1 MDASVEIQ
9 AALLTQEKMRELIKV
24 SQEGDK
30 EARRMM
36 VEGNTRLVW
45 SIVQRFASRGADPED
60 LFQIGCIGLMK
71 SIDKFDLSYE
81 VKFSTYAVPMIVGEI
96 QRFLRDDGMVK
107 VSRSIRELSFKIR
120 HATDDYIKKHG
131 KSPSIS
137 EVAEVLEV
145 SVDEVILASDALRD
159 PASLHEQLYESEGD
173 SLTLMDQLRDDRSE
187 RVFDHIP
194 LRDVISKLNKR
205 DQTIIYMRYYLDCTQ
220 SDIAER
226 IGISQVQVSRLEKK
240 ILAQLKS
247 WMGVNAEESID
258 KSEDGLKTWKQ
269 LFQSLKDGEEWFY
282 TSFGKDKTFD
292 ATAQIGASMGY
303 ACSAAL
309 Y

>member
-1 MDASVEIQ
+1 MDASVDVQ
-9 AALLTQEKMRELIKV
+9 ATLLTQEKMRELIQF
-24 SQEGDK
+24 SQEGNK

-71 SIDKFDLSYE
+71 SIDKFDLTYD

-131 KSPSIS
+131 KSPSVS
-137 EVAEVLEV
+137 EVAAALDVP
-145 SVDEVILASDALRD
+145 VDDIILASDALRD

-247 WMGVNAEESID
+247 WMGANAEESIVKVRTD
-258 KSEDGLKTWKQ
+258 
-269 LFQSLKDGEEWFY
+269 
-282 TSFGKDKTFD
+282 
-292 ATAQIGASMGY
+292 
-303 ACSAAL
+303 
-309 Y
+309 

>member
-1 MDASVEIQ
+1 MDTSVERQ
-9 AALLTQEKMRELIKV
+9 DALLSQEKMRNLIKQ

-45 SIVQRFASRGADPED
+45 SIVQRFASRGADLED

-120 HATDDYIKKHG
+120 HATDDYIKNHG
-131 KSPSIS
+131 KSPSVS
-137 EVAEVLEV
+137 EVAEALEV
-145 SVDEVILASDALRD
+145 TVDEIILASDALRD

-173 SLTLMDQLRDDRSE
+173 SLTLMDQLKDDRSE
-187 RVFDHIP
+187 RFFDHIP
-194 LRDVISKLNKR
+194 LRDVVSKLNKR
-205 DQTIIYMRYYLDCTQ
+205 DQTIIYMRYYLDYTQ

-240 ILAQLKS
+240 ILAQLKT
-247 WMGVNAEESID
+247 WMSAQPEESDIKVRTD
-258 KSEDGLKTWKQ
+258 
-269 LFQSLKDGEEWFY
+269 
-282 TSFGKDKTFD
+282 
-292 ATAQIGASMGY
+292 
-303 ACSAAL
+303 
-309 Y
+309 

>member
-1 MDASVEIQ
+1 MDTSVERQ
-9 AALLTQEKMRELIKV
+9 DALLSQEKMRLLIQQ

-30 EARRMM
+30 DARRMM

-45 SIVQRFASRGADPED
+45 SIVQRFASRGADLED

-120 HATDDYIKKHG
+120 HATDDYIKNHG
-131 KSPSIS
+131 RSPSVS
-137 EVAEVLEV
+137 EIAEVLDV
-145 SVDEVILASDALRD
+145 SIDEVILASDALRD
-159 PASLHEQLYESEGD
+159 PASLHEQLYENEGD

-187 RVFDHIP
+187 RFFDHIP
-194 LRDVISKLNKR
+194 LRDVVSKLNKR
-205 DQTIIYMRYYLDCTQ
+205 DQTIIYMRYYLDYTQ
-220 SDIAER
+220 SDIADR

-240 ILAQLKS
+240 ILAQLKN
-247 WMGVNAEESID
+247 WMSAQPEESD
-258 KSEDGLKTWKQ
+258 SKVRTE
-269 LFQSLKDGEEWFY
+269 
-282 TSFGKDKTFD
+282 
-292 ATAQIGASMGY
+292 
-303 ACSAAL
+303 
-309 Y
+309 

>member
-1 MDASVEIQ
+1 MEMSVEKNG
-9 AALLTQEKMRELIKV
+9 ALL
-24 SQEGDK
+24 SQEEMRMLIQQSQSGDK
-30 EARRMM
+30 ESRRRM

-45 SIVQRFASRGADPED
+45 SIVQRFASRGADLED

-120 HATDDYIKKHG
+120 HATDSYVKEHG
-131 KSPSIS
+131 TSPSIS
-137 EVAEVLEV
+137 ELAETLEV
-145 SVDEVILASDALRD
+145 TIDEIILASDALRD
-159 PASLHEQLYESEGD
+159 PASLHEQLYDSDGD
-173 SLTLMDQLRDDRSE
+173 SLTLMDQLKDDRST
-187 RVFDHIP
+187 RLFDHIP
-194 LRDVISKLNKR
+194 LRDVVSKLNKR

-240 ILAQLKS
+240 ILAQLKT
-247 WMGVNAEESID
+247 WMGATVEETLD
-258 KSEDGLKTWKQ
+258 KARADQ
-269 LFQSLKDGEEWFY
+269 
-282 TSFGKDKTFD
+282 
-292 ATAQIGASMGY
+292 
-303 ACSAAL
+303 
-309 Y
+309 

>member
-1 MDASVEIQ
+1 MDTFVEKQ
-9 AALLTQEKMRELIKV
+9 DALLSQEKMRILIQQ
-24 SQEGDK
+24 SQDGDK

-45 SIVQRFASRGADPED
+45 SIVQRFASRGADLED

-71 SIDKFDLSYE
+71 SIDKFDLTYE

-120 HATDDYIKKHG
+120 HATDDYVKKHG

-137 EVAEVLEV
+137 EVAEILEV
-145 SVDEVILASDALRD
+145 AVDDIILASDALRD

-173 SLTLMDQLRDDRSE
+173 SLTLMDQLKDERSE
-187 RVFDHIP
+187 RFFDHIP
-194 LRDVISKLNKR
+194 LRDVVSKLNKR

-240 ILAQLKS
+240 ILVQLKE
-247 WMGVNAEESID
+247 WMSGQPDE
-258 KSEDGLKTWKQ
+258 LT
-269 LFQSLKDGEEWFY
+269 
-282 TSFGKDKTFD
+282 
-292 ATAQIGASMGY
+292 
-303 ACSAAL
+303 
-309 Y
+309 

>member
-1 MDASVEIQ
+1 MDTSVERQ
-9 AALLTQEKMRELIKV
+9 DALLSQEKMRLLIQQ

-30 EARRMM
+30 DARRMM

-45 SIVQRFASRGADPED
+45 SIVQRFASRGADLED

-71 SIDKFDLSYE
+71 SIDKFDLSYD

-120 HATDDYIKKHG
+120 HATDDYIKNHG
-131 KSPSIS
+131 RSPSVS
-137 EVAEVLEV
+137 EIAEVLDV
-145 SVDEVILASDALRD
+145 SIDEVILASDALRD
-159 PASLHEQLYESEGD
+159 PASLHEQLYENEGD

-187 RVFDHIP
+187 RFFDHIP
-194 LRDVISKLNKR
+194 LRDVVSKLNKR
-205 DQTIIYMRYYLDCTQ
+205 DQTIIYMRYYLDYTQ

-240 ILAQLKS
+240 ILAQLKN
-247 WMGVNAEESID
+247 WMSAQPEESD
-258 KSEDGLKTWKQ
+258 SKVRTE
-269 LFQSLKDGEEWFY
+269 
-282 TSFGKDKTFD
+282 
-292 ATAQIGASMGY
+292 
-303 ACSAAL
+303 
-309 Y
+309 

>member
-1 MDASVEIQ
+1 MDTSVERQ
-9 AALLTQEKMRELIKV
+9 DALLSQEKMRILIQQ
-24 SQEGDK
+24 SQDGDK

-45 SIVQRFASRGADPED
+45 SIVQRFASRGADLED

-120 HATDDYIKKHG
+120 HATDDYVKKHG

-137 EVAEVLEV
+137 EVAEILEV
-145 SVDEVILASDALRD
+145 TVDDIILASDALRD

-173 SLTLMDQLRDDRSE
+173 SLTLMDQLKDERSE
-187 RVFDHIP
+187 RFFDHIP
-194 LRDVISKLNKR
+194 LRDVVSKLNKR

-240 ILAQLKS
+240 ILAQLKE
-247 WMGVNAEESID
+247 WMSAQPEE
-258 KSEDGLKTWKQ
+258 LT
-269 LFQSLKDGEEWFY
+269 
-282 TSFGKDKTFD
+282 
-292 ATAQIGASMGY
+292 
-303 ACSAAL
+303 
-309 Y
+309 